1 MTTARQSAPGIAAR
15 RAEICRTAAQMIRER
30 GFDATS
36 VNDIARAL
44 GLTKAGLYHYISG
57 KDALLVEILTFGM
70 DQIDAEVVVPVRA
83 IADPVERLRQLVTRH
98 ASIVTRGQGA
108 VTHLGGEVKSLPSTA
123 RRKVERRMRLYFDL
137 VRDTLAGVKAE
148 GRLRDVDL
156 TVAAFSILGMILW
169 LPRWFRPDGA
179 LTAEQV
185 SEEIARLALGGVLL
199 EPTPRRA
206 RRLRLLKSGS
216 TVDR

>member
-1 MTTARQSAPGIAAR
+1 
-15 RAEICRTAAQMIRER
+15 
-30 GFDATS
+30 
-36 VNDIARAL
+36 
-44 GLTKAGLYHYISG
+44 
-57 KDALLVEILTFGM
+57 
-70 DQIDAEVVVPVRA
+70 
-83 IADPVERLRQLVTRH
+83 
-98 ASIVTRGQGA
+98 
-108 VTHLGGEVKSLPSTA
+108 
-123 RRKVERRMRLYFDL
+123 MRLYFDL

>member
-1 MTTARQSAPGIAAR
+1 MATARQPAPGVAAR
-15 RAEICRTAAQMIRER
+15 RAEICRTAAQIIRDR

-57 KDALLVEILTFGM
+57 KDALLLEILSFGM

-83 IADPVERLRQLVTRH
+83 IADPVERLRQLVIRH

-108 VTHLGGEVKSLPSTA
+108 VTHLGGEIKSLPPAA
-123 RRKVERRMRLYFDL
+123 RKKVERRMRLYFDL
-137 VRDTLAGVKAE
+137 VRDTLRAIKAA

-169 LPRWFRPDGA
+169 IPRWFRPDGS

-185 SEEIARLALGGVLL
+185 SEEIAKLALGGLVIADA
-199 EPTPRRA
+199 PARP
-206 RRLRLLKSGS
+206 RRLRLLKP
-216 TVDR
+216 R

>member
-1 MTTARQSAPGIAAR
+1 MTTARQPAPGVAAR
-15 RAEICRTAAQMIRER
+15 RAEICRTAAQIIRDR

-57 KDALLVEILTFGM
+57 KDALLLEILSFGM

-83 IADPVERLRQLVTRH
+83 IADPVERLRQLVIRH

-108 VTHLGGEVKSLPSTA
+108 VTDLGGEIKSLPPAA
-123 RRKVERRMRLYFDL
+123 RKKVERRMRLYFDF
-137 VRDTLAGVKAE
+137 VRDTLRAIKAA
-148 GRLRDVDL
+148 GRLQDVDL

-169 LPRWFRPDGA
+169 IPRWFRPDGS

-185 SEEIARLALGGVLL
+185 SEEIARLALGGLL
-199 EPTPRRA
+199 IPKAPPRP
-206 RRLRLLKSGS
+206 RRLRLLKAQ
-216 TVDR
+216 

>member
-1 MTTARQSAPGIAAR
+1 
-15 RAEICRTAAQMIRER
+15 MIRER

-57 KDALLVEILTFGM
+57 KDALLLEILTFGM

-83 IADPVERLRQLVTRH
+83 IPDPVERLRQLVVRH

-108 VTHLGGEVKSLPSTA
+108 VTHLVDEIKGLPQTP

-137 VRDTLAGVKAE
+137 LRDTLAEIKAS
-148 GRLRDVDL
+148 GRLRDIDL
-156 TVAAFSILGMILW
+156 TVATFSILGMILW
-169 LPRWFRPDGA
+169 LPRWFRPDGR

-185 SEEIARLALGGVLL
+185 SEEIAALALGGMLKVE
-199 EPTPRRA
+199 EPVRQ
-206 RRLRLLKSGS
+206 RRLRLLK
-216 TVDR
+216 TR